1 MVKIYIDACCYSRP
15 FDNAAHLAQ
24 PAVQQEIAAI
34 RDAVRLCRKAG
45 IPVIGSPTVI
55 DEIGR
60 IRDSEKLE
68 FVRAFYD
75 STINEYIELSADITG
90 RAGELAVL
98 GIKERDAFHTAF
110 AEASGAAFLLTTDDR
125 FERKA
130 KTLVL
135 STKVI
140 NPINFLPEVTQ
151 WIRQLLTQGIQ

>member
-1 MVKIYIDACCYSRP
+1 MVKVYIDACCYSRP

-24 PAVQQEIAAI
+24 PTVEQEIAAI

-45 IPVIGSPTVI
+45 IPVVGSPTVI

-60 IRDSEKLE
+60 IRDSEKFEL
-68 FVRAFYD
+68 VRAFYD
-75 STINEYIELSADITG
+75 SAVNEYVELSADITK
-90 RAGELAVL
+90 RAAELAVH

-110 AEASGAAFLLTTDDR
+110 AEAAGAAFLLTTDDR

-135 STKVI
+135 NTAVI
-140 NPINFLPEVTQ
+140 NPINFLPEVIQ
-151 WIRQLLTQGIQ
+151 WIRLLLTQETR